1 MVGRGKRG
9 VGRPD
14 GEGADVVRVQ
24 TAGDGLDPAVGGA
37 GEEGGGWLGCFYVG
51 ELDDFLV
58 DAGAVDCC
66 AFLFKGR
73 ICEKL
78 LKGLEQ

>member
-1 MVGRGKRG
+1 MVGRGKGG

-14 GEGADVVRVQ
+14 CEGADVVRVQ
-24 TAGDGLDPAVGGA
+24 AAGDGLDPAVGGA
-37 GEEGGGWLGCFYVG
+37 GEEGGGWLGGFYVG

-66 AFLFKGR
+66 AFLCVGKVY
-73 ICEKL
+73 EKL
-78 LKGLEQ
+78 LKLK